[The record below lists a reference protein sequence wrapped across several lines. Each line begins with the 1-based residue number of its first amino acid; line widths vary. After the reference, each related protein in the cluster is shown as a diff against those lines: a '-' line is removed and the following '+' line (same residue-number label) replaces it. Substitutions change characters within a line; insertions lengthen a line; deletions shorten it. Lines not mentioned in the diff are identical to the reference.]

1 MPALGMA
8 QDTGILVR
16 WLKREGEPVAK
27 GDLIMEI
34 ETDKATVE
42 IEAPAAG
49 ILGGIRAREGDVV
62 PVGET
67 VAWILEPG
75 EAVPEETPEI
85 QLSTAPDSGTKKV
98 VPAASPVARRI
109 AEERGVDLALVKP
122 EGGRIQ
128 KTDVLAYLE
137 RQWSGDGGARLAPAS
152 PKARRL
158 ARERGLHVASLTGTG
173 PEGAVLAVDVL
184 AAETAPV
191 VSRSLALSTTWQL
204 MAERVTQSWRSAP
217 HFYLLREVNAS
228 RLIAW
233 REVAREQIG
242 QSVTYTDLLVKLV
255 GLALRQHPRVNAAW
269 IEGEIALNSEI
280 NVGLAVAIDEGL
292 VVPVI
297 HRAHEL
303 SLEEIAERRQELVG
317 RAQAGRLR
325 PEELRHGTFTISNLG
340 MYGVDAFNPIV
351 NPPQAAILGVGRI
364 ARQVVPVN
372 DQPAVQPM
380 MMLSLSCDHRVV
392 DGARG
397 AQFLETL
404 VNLIEEPLRL
414 LD

>member
-67 VAWILEPG
+67 VAWIHEPG
-75 EAVPEETPEI
+75 ESMPEETPEI
-85 QLSTAPDSGTKKV
+85 QLSTAPDSGTEKV
-98 VPAASPVARRI
+98 MPAASPVARRI
-109 AEERGVDLALVKP
+109 AEEHGVDLALVKP
-122 EGGRIQ
+122 DAGRIH

-137 RQWSGDGGARLAPAS
+137 QQESQAGETRLTAAS

-173 PEGAVLAVDVL
+173 PEGAVLAADVL
-184 AAETAPV
+184 ATEAIPLT
-191 VSRSLALSTTWQL
+191 SQSLALSTTWKL

-217 HFYLLREVNAS
+217 HFYLLREVNAT
-228 RLIAW
+228 RFITW
-233 REVAREQIG
+233 RELAQEQTG

-255 GLALRQHPRVNAAW
+255 GLALRQHPRLNAAW
-269 IEGEIALNSEI
+269 IENEIALNSEI
-280 NVGLAVAIDEGL
+280 NVGLAVAIEEGL

-303 SLEEIAERRQELVG
+303 SLKEIVERRQELVG
-317 RAQAGRLR
+317 RAQAGKLR
-325 PEELRHGTFTISNLG
+325 PEDLRHGTFTISNLG
-340 MYGVDAFNPIV
+340 MYGVDTFNPIV

-364 ARQVVPVN
+364 AQRVVPVN
-372 DQPAVQPM
+372 GQPAVQPM

-392 DGARG
+392 DGVRG

>member
-16 WLKREGEPVAK
+16 WLKHEGDPVAK

-42 IEAPAAG
+42 IEAPATG

-75 EAVPEETPEI
+75 ESMPEETTEI
-85 QLSTAPDSGTKKV
+85 QLSRAADSGTEKV
-98 VPAASPVARRI
+98 MPPASPVARRI
-109 AEERGVDLALVKP
+109 AEEHGVDLALVKP
-122 EGGRIQ
+122 DAGRIQ
-128 KTDVLAYLE
+128 KTHVLAYLE
-137 RQWSGDGGARLAPAS
+137 QQKSQAGDTRLTPAS

-173 PEGAVLAVDVL
+173 PEGAVLAADVL
-184 AAETAPV
+184 ATEAMPHTPQ
-191 VSRSLALSTTWQL
+191 SLALSTTWHL

-217 HFYLLREVNAS
+217 HFYLLREVNAA
-228 RLIAW
+228 RFITW
-233 REVAREQIG
+233 RALAQEQTE
-242 QSVTYTDLLVKLV
+242 QSLTYTDLLVKL
-255 GLALRQHPRVNAAW
+255 LALTLRQHPRINAAW
-269 IEGEIALNSEI
+269 SEGEIVLNSGI
-280 NVGLAVAIDEGL
+280 NVGLAVAVEAGL

-303 SLEEIAERRQELVG
+303 SLSQIAERRHELVG
-317 RAQAGRLR
+317 RAQAGKLR
-325 PEELRHGTFTISNLG
+325 PEDLRNGTFTISNLG

-364 ARQVVPVN
+364 AQRVVPVN
-372 DQPAVQPM
+372 GQPAVQPM
-380 MMLSLSCDHRVV
+380 MMLSLSCDHRVI
-392 DGARG
+392 DGVRG

-404 VNLIEEPLRL
+404 VSLIEEPLRL

>member
-8 QDTGILVR
+8 QDTGTLVA
-16 WLKREGEPVAK
+16 WLKREGEPIAK
-27 GDLIMEI
+27 GELIMEI
-34 ETDKATVE
+34 ETDKARVE
-42 IEAPAAG
+42 IEASASG
-49 ILGGIRAREGDVV
+49 ILSGVRAREGDVI

-67 VAWILEPG
+67 IAWILEPG
-75 EAVPEETPEI
+75 ESAPEETPAFQTDRAAE
-85 QLSTAPDSGTKKV
+85 SGTAKAT
-98 VPAASPVARRI
+98 PPASPVARRI

-137 RQWSGDGGARLAPAS
+137 RQRPGDGGARLAPAS

-158 ARERGLHVASLTGTG
+158 AHERGLPVASLPGTG

-228 RLIAW
+228 RLTAW
-233 REVAREQIG
+233 REVAREQLG

-280 NVGLAVAIDEGL
+280 NVGLAVAIEEGL

-303 SLEEIAERRQELVG
+303 SLKEIAERRQELVG
-317 RAQAGRLR
+317 RAQAGKLR
-325 PEELRHGTFTISNLG
+325 PEDLRHGTFTISNLG

>member
-67 VAWILEPG
+67 VAWIHEPG
-75 EAVPEETPEI
+75 ESMPEETPEI
-85 QLSTAPDSGTKKV
+85 QLSTAPDSGTEKV
-98 VPAASPVARRI
+98 MPAASPVARRI
-109 AEERGVDLALVKP
+109 AEEHGVDLALVKP
-122 EGGRIQ
+122 DAGRIH

-137 RQWSGDGGARLAPAS
+137 QQESQAGETRLTAAS

-173 PEGAVLAVDVL
+173 PEGAVLAADVL
-184 AAETAPV
+184 ATEAIPLT
-191 VSRSLALSTTWQL
+191 SQSLALSTTWKL

-217 HFYLLREVNAS
+217 HFYLLREVNAT
-228 RLIAW
+228 RFITW
-233 REVAREQIG
+233 RELAQEQTG

-255 GLALRQHPRVNAAW
+255 GLALRQHPRLNAAW
-269 IEGEIALNSEI
+269 IENEIALNSEI
-280 NVGLAVAIDEGL
+280 NVGLAVAIEEGL

-303 SLEEIAERRQELVG
+303 SLKEIVERRQELVG
-317 RAQAGRLR
+317 RAQAGKLR
-325 PEELRHGTFTISNLG
+325 PEDLRHGTFTISNLG
-340 MYGVDAFNPIV
+340 MYGVDTFNPIV

-364 ARQVVPVN
+364 AQRVVPVN
-372 DQPAVQPM
+372 GQPAVQPM
-380 MMLSLSCDHRVV
+380 MMLSLSCDHRVI
-392 DGARG
+392 DGVRG

>member
-16 WLKREGEPVAK
+16 WLKREGEPIVK

-67 VAWILEPG
+67 IAWILKPDES
-75 EAVPEETPEI
+75 VPEETPVI
-85 QLSTAPDSGTKKV
+85 QLSRASHSETEKAM
-98 VPAASPVARRI
+98 PAASPVARRI
-109 AEERGVDLALVKP
+109 AEEHGVDLALVKP

-137 RQWSGDGGARLAPAS
+137 RQKARAGDTRLTPAS

-158 ARERGLHVASLTGTG
+158 ARERGLHVASLNGSG
-173 PEGAVLAVDVL
+173 PEGAVLAADVL
-184 AAETAPV
+184 VTEAVPLA
-191 VSRSLALSTTWQL
+191 SQSLAPSTTWKL
-204 MAERVTQSWRSAP
+204 MAERVAQSWRSAP
-217 HFYLLREVNAS
+217 HFYLLREVNAA
-228 RLIAW
+228 RFITW
-233 REVAREQIG
+233 RELAQEKAG
-242 QSVTYTDLLVKLV
+242 QSLTYTDLLVKLV
-255 GLALRQHPRVNAAW
+255 AVTLRQYPRINAAW
-269 IEGEIALNSEI
+269 SEDEIVLNSEI
-280 NVGLAVAIDEGL
+280 NVGLAVAIEGGL

-297 HRAHEL
+297 HQAHEL
-303 SLEEIAERRQELVG
+303 NLSQIAERRQELVS
-317 RAQAGRLR
+317 RAQAGKLR
-325 PEELRHGTFTISNLG
+325 PEDLRNGTFTISNLG

-364 ARQVVPVN
+364 ARRVVPLN

-380 MMLSLSCDHRVV
+380 MMLSLSCDHRVI
-392 DGARG
+392 DGVRG

>member
-75 EAVPEETPEI
+75 ESVPEETPEI
-85 QLSTAPDSGTKKV
+85 QLSPAADSGTEKV
-98 VPAASPVARRI
+98 MPAASPVARTI
-109 AEERGVDLALVKP
+109 AEEHGVDLALVKP
-122 EGGRIQ
+122 DAGRIQ

-137 RQWSGDGGARLAPAS
+137 QQKSQAGDTRLTPAS

-173 PEGAVLAVDVL
+173 PEGAVLAADVL
-184 AAETAPV
+184 ATEAIPLT
-191 VSRSLALSTTWQL
+191 SQSLSLSTTWKL

-217 HFYLLREVNAS
+217 HFYLLREVNAA
-228 RLIAW
+228 RFITW
-233 REVAREQIG
+233 RELAQEQTG
-242 QSVTYTDLLVKLV
+242 QSLTYTDLLVKL
-255 GLALRQHPRVNAAW
+255 LAVTLRQHPRINAAW
-269 IEGEIALNSEI
+269 NEDEIVLNSEI
-280 NVGLAVAIDEGL
+280 NVGLAVAIEAGL
-292 VVPVI
+292 VVAVI

-303 SLEEIAERRQELVG
+303 SLSQIAERRQELVG
-317 RAQAGRLR
+317 RAQAGKLR
-325 PEELRHGTFTISNLG
+325 PEDLRHGTFTISNLG

-364 ARQVVPVN
+364 AQRVVPVN
-372 DQPAVQPM
+372 GQPAVQPM

-392 DGARG
+392 DGVRG

-404 VNLIEEPLRL
+404 ANLIEEPLRL

>member
-42 IEAPAAG
+42 IEAQAAG

-67 VAWILEPG
+67 VAWIHKPG
-75 EAVPEETPEI
+75 ESVPQETPEI
-85 QLSTAPDSGTKKV
+85 QLSTALDSGTEKAM
-98 VPAASPVARRI
+98 PAASPVARRI
-109 AEERGVDLALVKP
+109 AEEHGVDLALVKP
-122 EGGRIQ
+122 DAGRIQ

-137 RQWSGDGGARLAPAS
+137 QQKSQAGDTRLTPAS

-173 PEGAVLAVDVL
+173 PEGAVLAADVL
-184 AAETAPV
+184 AMEAIPLT
-191 VSRSLALSTTWQL
+191 SQSLALNTTWKL

-217 HFYLLREVNAS
+217 HFYLLREVNAT
-228 RLIAW
+228 RFITW
-233 REVAREQIG
+233 RELAQQQTG
-242 QSVTYTDLLVKLV
+242 QSLTYTDLLVKL
-255 GLALRQHPRVNAAW
+255 LAVTLRQHPRINAAW
-269 IEGEIALNSEI
+269 NEDEIVLNSEI
-280 NVGLAVAIDEGL
+280 NVGLAVAIEAGL
-292 VVPVI
+292 VVAVI

-303 SLEEIAERRQELVG
+303 SLSQIAERRQELVG
-317 RAQAGRLR
+317 RAQAGKLR
-325 PEELRHGTFTISNLG
+325 PEDLRHGTFTISNLG

-364 ARQVVPVN
+364 AQRVVPVN
-372 DQPAVQPM
+372 GQPAVQPM
-380 MMLSLSCDHRVV
+380 MMLSLSCDHRVI
-392 DGARG
+392 DGVRG

-404 VNLIEEPLRL
+404 ANLIEEPLRL